1 MQNFLFLLL
10 ISIIQPVFFFA
21 QGGQISQQQYIDLYA
36 DIAMKEMKRV
46 GIPASITLAQGI
58 LESGNGNS
66 RLAKKGNNHFGIKCH
81 SDWKGKRMY
90 HDDDKKG
97 ECFRVYKNPYQ
108 SYIDHSE
115 FLKNKQRY
123 AFLFDLKPDDYK
135 GWAKGL
141 KKAGY
146 ATNPKY
152 PQRLIDLI
160 EKNQLY
166 KYDQMVVKGKFD
178 DSKIVVS
185 DDSESERTNFDADD
199 TTPMPRILD
208 DIDNFDISA
217 PGREVRK
224 NNGRNYIIVKKGDTF
239 YSLAKEFDLMLWQ
252 LYAFNDYD
260 KNHVLKAG
268 SILYIQQKKNRPER
282 KYLSHKVKDGETLQ
296 FISQVYGM
304 RAKKI
309 AKINGIAVDKDLKS
323 GQVLRLR

>member
-1 MQNFLFLLL
+1 MKKIIILLYILFPSFLF
-10 ISIIQPVFFFA
+10 A
-21 QGGQISQQQYIDLYA
+21 QKKMTQQEYINKYS

-66 RLAKKGNNHFGIKCH
+66 RLATKGNNHFGIKCH
-81 SDWKGKRMY
+81 NDWKGKKMY

-97 ECFRVYKNPYQ
+97 ECFRVYKNDYQ
-108 SYIDHSE
+108 SFIDHSE
-115 FLKNKQRY
+115 FLKTKSRY

-152 PQRLIDLI
+152 PKRLIDLI
-160 EKNQLY
+160 EVNKLY
-166 KYDQMVVKGKFD
+166 KYDEMVLKGNYKKRKKVIA
-178 DSKIVVS
+178 STENTTS
-185 DDSESERTNFDADD
+185 DNSEEQFADNLPAPD
-199 TTPMPRILD
+199 ILA

-217 PGREVRK
+217 PGREVK
-224 NNGRNYIIVKKGDTF
+224 QNNGRNYIIVKQGDTF
-239 YSLAKEFDLMLWQ
+239 YSLAKEFDLMVWQ
-252 LYAFNDYD
+252 LYSFNDYD
-260 KNHVLKAG
+260 KDEVLKAG
-268 SILYIQQKKNRPER
+268 SVLYLQLKRNRPER
-282 KYLSHKVKDGETLQ
+282 KYSSHRVKQGETLQ

-309 AKINGIAVDKDLKS
+309 AKINAIGLNDDLKA
-323 GQVLRLR
+323 GKVLRLKQ